1 MATGLLETGPKLDW
15 TRDNK
20 IFDRYQIWKEKVELI
35 FSSALEESSS
45 KQKVSYLR
53 YWMGEQ
59 GIPLVKKWTAL
70 GKLDF
75 SSAEEDALSSG
86 YILQNYWNLLEAEF
100 KPKGNK
106 LLSVIELW
114 TRSKQ
119 GSKTLNEWLTYVYNL
134 VESCDYGDSNERIIR
149 DVLII
154 GCNSD
159 KAKDKIVRQ
168 GEKIKLQ
175 DVIEILQLEDST
187 RQTLTEMTSTTQ
199 KIHYA
204 SYEKKKGTGKKQ
216 KFQSNSN
223 SSSSSSSGQ
232 KQDSTG
238 SQKLCYRCSKNYTKG
253 HEKVCKALNAK
264 CNACGVEGH
273 FEIACK
279 KSGNF
284 PKKSSSK
291 FQKPGSTGR
300 MNIASAVEEPALQ
313 ADFFDEKGI
322 LKEYKPKSMYVLSG
336 TSDDKPIMIE
346 FGCGLTPLSFDRK
359 LTLQADT
366 GADMNAINKKTFD
379 ELFPDVELE
388 ESTHILQNFDK
399 RLIKPIGSFRCFLRW
414 KGHKY
419 RVKFEV
425 MGIET
430 PNLLSRETT
439 FLMGILKKCL
449 SVEKTQNE
457 PSNQISSPPVS
468 GHSVPPTEAAP
479 VPLTEGASCHSVP
492 PTEAAPV
499 PLTEGV
505 SCHSVPLTETAPLTS
520 TEVERSQMNCA
531 SISDTAETPDSSSV
545 RVVGSNNHSL
555 SITDLPLTQEKVE
568 TTYADVFQGL
578 GKFPGEPYK
587 LRLKPDAVPAKHRPR
602 RVPVHL
608 QDAFHE
614 EIERLV
620 KIDVLE
626 KVTEPTE
633 WVNSF
638 VIVEKVIDSSNAHSP
653 NHVIKKSIRLC
664 IDPKDLNE
672 ALEREPYYSRSI
684 DELISMFA
692 GAKVFTIVDMDKGY
706 WQVVLHP
713 ESRKLTC
720 MAFDIGRYQFKRLPM
735 GSKVASDIFQ
745 RMLDSVYIG
754 LPGVT
759 GIADDMVI
767 FGRNEEEHD
776 RNLILFLE
784 TTRKNG
790 LVLNKKKLQ
799 FKKEEVSFFGH
810 RWNSTGISPDPKKTE
825 SILKMQFPPDK
836 ETMHSFLGLVNFLN
850 RYTPKLAELCS
861 PLRKLIL
868 KDSHYSPGDPEH
880 AAFDAIKAEFKKKI
894 ILPYFDRNKETILQT
909 DASKKGFGA
918 VILQEE
924 QPIYYA
930 SRALTSAEK
939 NYQNLER
946 EAQAAVWG
954 MEKFHYFLYG
964 RKFILQTDQKPLVSI
979 FRKHMID
986 VSPRI
991 QRITIRAWQYDF
1003 VPQHIPGRINVIADS
1018 LSRVTPLEF
1027 QDSNAEKDILAV
1039 NFLQYSSIE
1048 ERERDEML
1056 QETSKDKE
1064 LQSLKHYI
1072 STGWPSKRSQIPVS
1086 LHPYWNYRD
1095 ELTVESGIL
1104 MKNSKVLIPETL
1116 KQKYLRQIHQGHQ
1129 GIEACRSRA
1138 REFVFWVNINSDL
1151 KEMVEKCDIC
1161 QSQQNS
1167 TASVQKY
1174 VSEVPP
1180 HPWHTLGSDLFYFQR
1195 IDFLVVVDY
1204 FSKYLIVRKIPN
1216 STSSAVIKELGM
1228 IFSEFG
1234 NPLVFRSDN
1243 GPCYSSQEF
1252 KFFMQNWL
1260 VEHRTSS
1267 PHYPQSNGLAESMV
1281 KVSKNLIEKAIK
1293 QDLPW
1298 NKLLLDYRCTPIS
1311 SEIPSPAE
1319 ILFGRKFRSSISI
1332 LPSQVLN
1339 DRISKQRELIAK
1351 KEGKFYAST
1360 QDFQDRIKALPFEAG
1375 QNVWLQDS
1383 DSRKFEEAVIREKC
1397 REPNSYMVEIP
1408 ATGQCFRRNSNFIK
1422 PRQSDKNSVSTDP
1435 LPTTG
1440 LPEIPQEP
1448 PVLQQPSSPATS
1460 TVDAIPTVP
1469 PSKQNGNSILELQE
1483 LQDIPE
1489 YPEET
1494 IKEFHPQGSDSKSD
1508 ISCTDILISERE
1520 MLRYDTIG
1528 RIELIPPIVLSSD
1541 NTKYK
1546 NIIQL
1551 FLQLFDELSVY
1562 RDCH

>member
-20 IFDRYQIWKEKVELI
+20 ICDRYQIWKEKVELI

-75 SSAEEDALSSG
+75 SSSEEDALSNG

-134 VESCDYGDSNERIIR
+134 VESCDYGDSSERIIR

-232 KQDSTG
+232 KQDYTG

-300 MNIASAVEEPALQ
+300 MNIASTVEEPALQ
-313 ADFFDEKGI
+313 ADFFDEKGV
-322 LKEYKPKSMYVLSG
+322 LKEYRPKSMYVLSG

-366 GADMNAINKKTFD
+366 GADMNAINKKTFI

-388 ESTHILQNFDK
+388 ELTHILQNFDK

-425 MGIET
+425 MGIEI

-449 SVEKTQNE
+449 SVEKTQN
-457 PSNQISSPPVS
+457 NQISSPPVS
-468 GHSVPPTEAAP
+468 GHSVPPMEAAP
-479 VPLTEGASCHSVP
+479 VPLMEGASCHSVQ
-492 PTEAAPV
+492 PTESAPV
-499 PLTEGV
+499 PSTEGV

-520 TEVERSQMNCA
+520 TEERSQMNCA

-545 RVVGSNNHSL
+545 RVAGSNNHSL
-555 SITDLPLTQEKVE
+555 SVTDLPLTQVKVE
-568 TTYADVFQGL
+568 STYADVFQGL
-578 GKFPGEPYK
+578 GKFPGVPYK

-672 ALEREPYYSRSI
+672 GLEREPYYSRSI

-735 GSKVASDIFQ
+735 
-745 RMLDSVYIG
+745 
-754 LPGVT
+754 
-759 GIADDMVI
+759 
-767 FGRNEEEHD
+767 
-776 RNLILFLE
+776 
-784 TTRKNG
+784 
-790 LVLNKKKLQ
+790 
-799 FKKEEVSFFGH
+799 
-810 RWNSTGISPDPKKTE
+810 
-825 SILKMQFPPDK
+825 
-836 ETMHSFLGLVNFLN
+836 
-850 RYTPKLAELCS
+850 
-861 PLRKLIL
+861 
-868 KDSHYSPGDPEH
+868 
-880 AAFDAIKAEFKKKI
+880 
-894 ILPYFDRNKETILQT
+894 
-909 DASKKGFGA
+909 
-918 VILQEE
+918 
-924 QPIYYA
+924 
-930 SRALTSAEK
+930 
-939 NYQNLER
+939 
-946 EAQAAVWG
+946 
-954 MEKFHYFLYG
+954 
-964 RKFILQTDQKPLVSI
+964 
-979 FRKHMID
+979 
-986 VSPRI
+986 
-991 QRITIRAWQYDF
+991 
-1003 VPQHIPGRINVIADS
+1003 
-1018 LSRVTPLEF
+1018 
-1027 QDSNAEKDILAV
+1027 
-1039 NFLQYSSIE
+1039 
-1048 ERERDEML
+1048 
-1056 QETSKDKE
+1056 
-1064 LQSLKHYI
+1064 
-1072 STGWPSKRSQIPVS
+1072 
-1086 LHPYWNYRD
+1086 
-1095 ELTVESGIL
+1095 
-1104 MKNSKVLIPETL
+1104 
-1116 KQKYLRQIHQGHQ
+1116 
-1129 GIEACRSRA
+1129 
-1138 REFVFWVNINSDL
+1138 
-1151 KEMVEKCDIC
+1151 
-1161 QSQQNS
+1161 
-1167 TASVQKY
+1167 
-1174 VSEVPP
+1174 
-1180 HPWHTLGSDLFYFQR
+1180 
-1195 IDFLVVVDY
+1195 
-1204 FSKYLIVRKIPN
+1204 
-1216 STSSAVIKELGM
+1216 
-1228 IFSEFG
+1228 
-1234 NPLVFRSDN
+1234 
-1243 GPCYSSQEF
+1243 
-1252 KFFMQNWL
+1252 
-1260 VEHRTSS
+1260 
-1267 PHYPQSNGLAESMV
+1267 
-1281 KVSKNLIEKAIK
+1281 
-1293 QDLPW
+1293 
-1298 NKLLLDYRCTPIS
+1298 
-1311 SEIPSPAE
+1311 
-1319 ILFGRKFRSSISI
+1319 
-1332 LPSQVLN
+1332 
-1339 DRISKQRELIAK
+1339 
-1351 KEGKFYAST
+1351 
-1360 QDFQDRIKALPFEAG
+1360 
-1375 QNVWLQDS
+1375 
-1383 DSRKFEEAVIREKC
+1383 
-1397 REPNSYMVEIP
+1397 
-1408 ATGQCFRRNSNFIK
+1408 
-1422 PRQSDKNSVSTDP
+1422 
-1435 LPTTG
+1435 
-1440 LPEIPQEP
+1440 
-1448 PVLQQPSSPATS
+1448 
-1460 TVDAIPTVP
+1460 
-1469 PSKQNGNSILELQE
+1469 
-1483 LQDIPE
+1483 
-1489 YPEET
+1489 
-1494 IKEFHPQGSDSKSD
+1494 
-1508 ISCTDILISERE
+1508 
-1520 MLRYDTIG
+1520 
-1528 RIELIPPIVLSSD
+1528 
-1541 NTKYK
+1541 
-1546 NIIQL
+1546 
-1551 FLQLFDELSVY
+1551 
-1562 RDCH
+1562 

>member
-134 VESCDYGDSNERIIR
+134 VESCDYGDSSERIIR

-284 PKKSSSK
+284 PKKSTSK

-366 GADMNAINKKTFD
+366 GADMNAINKKTFI

-457 PSNQISSPPVS
+457 PNNQISSLSVS
-468 GHSVPPTEAAP
+468 DHSVPSTEAAP

-492 PTEAAPV
+492 STEAAPV
-499 PLTEGV
+499 PLTEAAPLTSTEGV

-520 TEVERSQMNCA
+520 TEEERSQMNCA
-531 SISDTAETPDSSSV
+531 SISDTAKTPGSSSV
-545 RVVGSNNHSL
+545 RVAGSNNHSL
-555 SITDLPLTQEKVE
+555 SITDLPLTQEKIE
-568 TTYADVFQGL
+568 TTYAGVFQGL

-614 EIERLV
+614 EVERLV

-633 WVNSF
+633 WVNSL

-653 NHVIKKSIRLC
+653 NHSIRKSIRLC

-720 MAFDIGRYQFKRLPM
+720 MAFDIGRYQFRRLPM

-1056 QETSKDKE
+1056 QETNKDEE

-1072 STGWPSKRSQIPVS
+1072 STGWPAKRSQIPMF
-1086 LHPYWNYRD
+1086 LHPYWNFRD

-1104 MKNSKVLIPETL
+1104 MKNSKVLIPESL
-1116 KQKYLRQIHQGHQ
+1116 KQKYLKQIHQGHQ

-1167 TASVQKY
+1167 TTSVQKY

-1204 FSKYLIVRKIPN
+1204 FSKYLIVRKLPS
-1216 STSSAVIKELGM
+1216 STPSAVIKELGM

-1298 NKLLLDYRCTPIS
+1298 NRLLLDYRCTPIS

-1375 QNVWLQDS
+1375 QNVWLQNS
-1383 DSRKFEEAVIREKC
+1383 DSRKFEEAVVREKC

-1422 PRQSDKNSVSTDP
+1422 PRQTDKNSVSTDP

-1448 PVLQQPSSPATS
+1448 PVLQQPSSQATS

-1469 PSKQNGNSILELQE
+1469 PSKQNDNSTPRTPRQPRASRRSTKGIPPPRLGLQE
-1483 LQDIPE
+1483 
-1489 YPEET
+1489 
-1494 IKEFHPQGSDSKSD
+1494 
-1508 ISCTDILISERE
+1508 
-1520 MLRYDTIG
+1520 
-1528 RIELIPPIVLSSD
+1528 
-1541 NTKYK
+1541 
-1546 NIIQL
+1546 
-1551 FLQLFDELSVY
+1551 
-1562 RDCH
+1562 

>member
-75 SSAEEDALSSG
+75 SSSEEDVLSSG

-134 VESCDYGDSNERIIR
+134 VESCDYGDSSERIIR

-216 KFQSNSN
+216 KFQTNSN

-284 PKKSSSK
+284 PKKSFSK
-291 FQKPGSTGR
+291 FHKPGSTRR

-366 GADMNAINKKTFD
+366 GADMNAINKKTFI

-449 SVEKTQNE
+449 SVEKTPNE
-457 PSNQISSPPVS
+457 PNNQISSLPVS
-468 GHSVPPTEAAP
+468 GHSVPPMEAD
-479 VPLTEGASCHSVP
+479 PLTSTEGVSCHSVPPAEADPLTPADPLTSTEGVSCHSVP
-492 PTEAAPV
+492 PTEAD
-499 PLTEGV
+499 
-505 SCHSVPLTETAPLTS
+505 PLTS
-520 TEVERSQMNCA
+520 TEEERSQMNCA
-531 SISDTAETPDSSSV
+531 SISDTAETPGSSSI

-555 SITDLPLTQEKVE
+555 SITDLPLTQERVE

-578 GKFPGEPYK
+578 GKLPGEPYK

-614 EIERLV
+614 EVERLV

-653 NHVIKKSIRLC
+653 NHSIKKSIRLC

-692 GAKVFTIVDMDKGY
+692 GAKGV
-706 WQVVLHP
+706 HH
-713 ESRKLTC
+713 C
-720 MAFDIGRYQFKRLPM
+720 RYGQRLL
-735 GSKVASDIFQ
+735 AS
-745 RMLDSVYIG
+745 
-754 LPGVT
+754 
-759 GIADDMVI
+759 
-767 FGRNEEEHD
+767 
-776 RNLILFLE
+776 
-784 TTRKNG
+784 
-790 LVLNKKKLQ
+790 
-799 FKKEEVSFFGH
+799 
-810 RWNSTGISPDPKKTE
+810 
-825 SILKMQFPPDK
+825 
-836 ETMHSFLGLVNFLN
+836 
-850 RYTPKLAELCS
+850 C
-861 PLRKLIL
+861 
-868 KDSHYSPGDPEH
+868 
-880 AAFDAIKAEFKKKI
+880 AA
-894 ILPYFDRNKETILQT
+894 
-909 DASKKGFGA
+909 S
-918 VILQEE
+918 
-924 QPIYYA
+924 
-930 SRALTSAEK
+930 
-939 NYQNLER
+939 
-946 EAQAAVWG
+946 
-954 MEKFHYFLYG
+954 
-964 RKFILQTDQKPLVSI
+964 
-979 FRKHMID
+979 
-986 VSPRI
+986 
-991 QRITIRAWQYDF
+991 
-1003 VPQHIPGRINVIADS
+1003 
-1018 LSRVTPLEF
+1018 
-1027 QDSNAEKDILAV
+1027 
-1039 NFLQYSSIE
+1039 
-1048 ERERDEML
+1048 
-1056 QETSKDKE
+1056 
-1064 LQSLKHYI
+1064 
-1072 STGWPSKRSQIPVS
+1072 
-1086 LHPYWNYRD
+1086 
-1095 ELTVESGIL
+1095 
-1104 MKNSKVLIPETL
+1104 
-1116 KQKYLRQIHQGHQ
+1116 
-1129 GIEACRSRA
+1129 
-1138 REFVFWVNINSDL
+1138 
-1151 KEMVEKCDIC
+1151 
-1161 QSQQNS
+1161 
-1167 TASVQKY
+1167 
-1174 VSEVPP
+1174 
-1180 HPWHTLGSDLFYFQR
+1180 
-1195 IDFLVVVDY
+1195 
-1204 FSKYLIVRKIPN
+1204 
-1216 STSSAVIKELGM
+1216 
-1228 IFSEFG
+1228 
-1234 NPLVFRSDN
+1234 
-1243 GPCYSSQEF
+1243 
-1252 KFFMQNWL
+1252 
-1260 VEHRTSS
+1260 
-1267 PHYPQSNGLAESMV
+1267 
-1281 KVSKNLIEKAIK
+1281 
-1293 QDLPW
+1293 
-1298 NKLLLDYRCTPIS
+1298 
-1311 SEIPSPAE
+1311 
-1319 ILFGRKFRSSISI
+1319 
-1332 LPSQVLN
+1332 
-1339 DRISKQRELIAK
+1339 
-1351 KEGKFYAST
+1351 
-1360 QDFQDRIKALPFEAG
+1360 
-1375 QNVWLQDS
+1375 
-1383 DSRKFEEAVIREKC
+1383 
-1397 REPNSYMVEIP
+1397 
-1408 ATGQCFRRNSNFIK
+1408 
-1422 PRQSDKNSVSTDP
+1422 
-1435 LPTTG
+1435 
-1440 LPEIPQEP
+1440 
-1448 PVLQQPSSPATS
+1448 
-1460 TVDAIPTVP
+1460 
-1469 PSKQNGNSILELQE
+1469 
-1483 LQDIPE
+1483 
-1489 YPEET
+1489 
-1494 IKEFHPQGSDSKSD
+1494 
-1508 ISCTDILISERE
+1508 
-1520 MLRYDTIG
+1520 
-1528 RIELIPPIVLSSD
+1528 
-1541 NTKYK
+1541 
-1546 NIIQL
+1546 
-1551 FLQLFDELSVY
+1551 
-1562 RDCH
+1562 